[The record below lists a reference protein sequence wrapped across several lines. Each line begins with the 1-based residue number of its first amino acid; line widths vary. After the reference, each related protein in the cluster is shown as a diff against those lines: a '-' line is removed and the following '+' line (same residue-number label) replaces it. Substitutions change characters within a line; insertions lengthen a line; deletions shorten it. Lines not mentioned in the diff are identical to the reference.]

1 MHDRPD
7 PMFAGG
13 AGYSDEEF
21 ERALESVRA
30 ARRREFRHTLRTVC
44 VCAAVIALAALA
56 AWAVVA
62 FQ

>member
-1 MHDRPD
+1 MPEDWT
-7 PMFAGG
+7 
-13 AGYSDEEF
+13 EE
-21 ERALESVRA
+21 ERAFVARFHRA
-30 ARRREFRHTLRTVC
+30 ELRKTLRTAC